1 MAEQMKLGAVKIG
14 KKAIVQSIESDGL
27 RSKLLELGL
36 TTGSN
41 IHVLYCAPFG
51 DPIAI
56 DLEGFTLSLRKSE
69 ANLIHVT
76 VQPD

>member
-1 MAEQMKLGAVKIG
+1 MKLGEVKIG
-14 KKAIVQSIESDGL
+14 QSATVQTIDSDGL

-36 TTGSN
+36 TTGSR
-41 IHVLYCAPFG
+41 IQVLYFAPFG

-56 DLEGFTLSLRKSE
+56 DLEGFVLSLRKSE

-76 VQPD
+76 VQQD

>member
-1 MAEQMKLGAVKIG
+1 MAEQKKLGELKIG
-14 KKAIVQSIESDGL
+14 ERATVQSIESDGL

-41 IHVLYCAPFG
+41 IHVLYFAPLG

-56 DLEGFTLSLRKSE
+56 DLEGFVLSLRKSE
-69 ANLIHVT
+69 ANLIQVT

>member
-1 MAEQMKLGAVKIG
+1 MAIQMKLGEVKIG
-14 KKAIVQSIESDGL
+14 QSATVQTIDSDGL

-36 TTGSN
+36 TTGSR
-41 IHVLYCAPFG
+41 IQVLYFAPFG

-56 DLEGFTLSLRKSE
+56 DLEGFVLSLRKSE

-76 VQPD
+76 VQQD

>member
-1 MAEQMKLGAVKIG
+1 MKLGEVKIG
-14 KKAIVQSIESDGL
+14 QSATVQTIDSDGL

-36 TTGSN
+36 TTGSR
-41 IHVLYCAPFG
+41 IQVLYFAPLG

-56 DLEGFTLSLRKSE
+56 DLEGFVLSLRKSE

-76 VQPD
+76 VQQD